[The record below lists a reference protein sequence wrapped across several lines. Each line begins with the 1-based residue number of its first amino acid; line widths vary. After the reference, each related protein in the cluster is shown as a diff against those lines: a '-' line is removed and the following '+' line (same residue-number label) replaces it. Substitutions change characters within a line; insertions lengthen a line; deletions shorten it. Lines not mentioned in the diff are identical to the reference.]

1 MWQGLFQSS
10 IDGYN
15 RQYPFDKHNHPR
27 TIYVFKNFDTI
38 RDFTF
43 FCDFDGDNLI
53 FVLWLILLV
62 FPLFD
67 SFEGF
72 GISLNRRKQEE
83 ADKLNQ
89 EVVQKAKDASS
100 PSEVMDIEQ
109 LKAYLKKMEG
119 KSDEW

>member
-1 MWQGLFQSS
+1 MKKV
-10 IDGYN
+10 
-15 RQYPFDKHNHPR
+15 FDNISYWVLR
-27 TIYVFKNFDTI
+27 LWYTIVIVASTIYVFKNFDTI

-62 FPLFD
+62 FPIFD
-67 SFEGF
+67 SFEDF
-72 GISLNRRKQEE
+72 GNNNKRRKQEE
-83 ADKLNQ
+83 AEKLNQ

-119 KSDEW
+119 KSDE

>member
-1 MWQGLFQSS
+1 MKNLFDNISYWVLRLWYIVLIVAS
-10 IDGYN
+10 
-15 RQYPFDKHNHPR
+15 

-38 RDFTF
+38 KDFTF

-72 GISLNRRKQEE
+72 GISLRRRKQEE
-83 ADKLNQ
+83 AERLNQ
-89 EVVQKAKDASS
+89 KVAQKAKDAVS
-100 PSEVMDIEQ
+100 PSDIMDVKQ
-109 LKAYLKKMEG
+109 LKEYLKNVEG
-119 KSDEW
+119 KSDE